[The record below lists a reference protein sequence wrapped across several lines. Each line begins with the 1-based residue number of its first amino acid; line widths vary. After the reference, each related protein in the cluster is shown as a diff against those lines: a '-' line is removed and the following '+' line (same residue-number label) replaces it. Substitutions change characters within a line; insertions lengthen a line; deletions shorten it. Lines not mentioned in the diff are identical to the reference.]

1 MKKYLY
7 LIACVC
13 IAITSCDSIG
23 GGKNSGPIL
32 KPDEQKVKVEETAT
46 ELMDIMDSKDYKD
59 LAQTSSAFYS
69 ALDELTDDDYDFSEV
84 ENVVEQMIEDSFQK
98 EDIPNGCAITMNFFL
113 ANFKGLVTFG
123 KDKATYQDY
132 DGTKL
137 VWTDSKNDTWTAEIS
152 QSGTIKT
159 MDFDTFVSEM
169 DWYDEIHTHTYDLTI
184 GVPEKVTAYMSRN
197 GEKIAEVTVNLK
209 VDVKASDVELKDDIP
224 YVKKGSVSATTT
236 IKVAD
241 LTLTV
246 EPSYSVTTG
255 QLKFAQSLYK
265 GKQLIVKTSASCT
278 GKVYDI
284 IEDEEYTIT
293 NVNIHAD
300 ILGKIQVSGTC
311 SDVAGMIE
319 YIENS
324 YPESK
329 SEWQKAAAKLNSY
342 FDVNLYFDGT
352 SNAQAS
358 LEFECAEHY
367 DDYFDENYYSLG
379 LVIVFKD
386 GSRYSIDE
394 VYNNEEDMERVEGLY
409 DDFEYW
415 AGTYISLIESYFGDN
430 F

>member
-7 LIACVC
+7 LIACMC
-13 IAITSCDSIG
+13 IAFASCDSIG
-23 GGKNSGPIL
+23 GGGKNTGPIL
-32 KPDEQKVKVEETAT
+32 KPDEQKVKIEQTAT
-46 ELMDIMDSKDYKD
+46 ELMDIMDSKDYKN
-59 LAQTSSAFYS
+59 LVQSASAFYT
-69 ALDELTDDDYDFSEV
+69 AIDELTDEDYDISEV
-84 ENVVEQMIEDSFQK
+84 EDAVEQMIDNSYQNV
-98 EDIPNGCAITMNFFL
+98 DITNGCAITMNFFL

-123 KDKATYQDY
+123 KDKATYQNY
-132 DGTKL
+132 DGTKV

-169 DWYDEIHTHTYDLTI
+169 DWYDEIHTHTYDITI

-197 GEKIAEVTVNLK
+197 GEKLAEVTVNLK

-255 QLKFAQSLYK
+255 QLKFSESLYK
-265 GKQLIVKTSASCT
+265 GKQLIVQTSASCT

-284 IEDEEYTIT
+284 IEDEEYKIT
-293 NVNIHAD
+293 NVNVQANL
-300 ILGKIQVSGTC
+300 LGVIQVKGTC
-311 SDVAGMIE
+311 SDVEGMLE
-319 YIENS
+319 YVENT
-324 YPESK
+324 YPKSK
-329 SEWQKAAAKLNSY
+329 SDWQKAAAKLNSY

-358 LEFECAEHY
+358 LEFECTEYY
-367 DDYFDENYYSLG
+367 DDYFDETYYTFG
-379 LVIVFKD
+379 LVIVFND
-386 GSRYSIDE
+386 GSRHSIDE
-394 VYNNEEDMERVEGLY
+394 VYGDTDMERVEGLY

-415 AGTYISLIESYFGDN
+415 AGTYISLFESYFGDN